1 MWWIFRQS
9 VHCYLSPQRICL
21 CFLPTGRIGEE
32 TMSEL
37 EQKKLEV
44 IDSVFKRH
52 LILNDNSSPDVIL
65 SDDLKKIADEILSA
79 LSQFDEP
86 KNIIE
91 TTYATGEIIR
101 YQPCEP
107 LEVEIRYNESYK
119 KYYVMTSCVFN
130 VIKDFVTEQEA
141 INFCKR
147 HGLKIKE

>member
-1 MWWIFRQS
+1 
-9 VHCYLSPQRICL
+9 
-21 CFLPTGRIGEE
+21 
-32 TMSEL
+32 MSEL

-79 LSQFDEP
+79 LSQFEEQ
-86 KNIIE
+86 KNLIE
-91 TTYATGEIIR
+91 TTLATGEIIR

-107 LEVEIRYNESYK
+107 LEVEIIYRGYDERPRKWIVWYLGSK
-119 KYYVMTSCVFN
+119 
-130 VIKDFVTEQEA
+130 TELGFFETKQEA
-141 INFCKR
+141 IAFCKR